1 MTQQL
6 KWDFRF
12 MGIAR
17 SVATWSKDPSTKI
30 GAVIVNAD
38 RHIVATG
45 YNGFPS
51 GLGDDFRLEIRD
63 MKYPRII
70 HAEMNAILQ
79 AGRDCIGSTLYMW
92 GMEGAPCTNCTK
104 HLIQAGI
111 KRVVAAGPLHPEPF
125 RVARVLL
132 LHPLLLHP
140 LDDCHRIGPRRLA
153 LRLHVDG

>member
-1 MTQQL
+1 MA
-6 KWDFRF
+6 
-12 MGIAR
+12 IAR

-51 GLGDDFRLEIRD
+51 GLDDDFRLEIRD

-79 AGRDCIGSTLYMW
+79 AGRASVGSTLYMW
-92 GMEGAPCTNCTK
+92 GMKGSPCTNCTK

-111 KRVVAAGPLHPEPF
+111 KRVVAAGPLPKDRWKSDLSMSEEML
-125 RVARVLL
+125 REAGVALDLL
-132 LHPLLLHP
+132 
-140 LDDCHRIGPRRLA
+140 DMGY
-153 LRLHVDG
+153 